1 VDGRHKAGHDDS
13 EADVGKP
20 GTMPT
25 AGRFVSCQQ
34 MTSATLGQKLE
45 ALRAGFPV
53 LQPGHVWLVGAG
65 PGDPGLLTLA
75 ALAALDAADVVVHD
89 ALIDPRVL
97 SLARPGALIER
108 AGKRGGAPSVPQD
121 EISRRLI
128 ALARSGRRVVRLKGG
143 DPFVFARGGEE
154 ALALAEAGVPFRI
167 LSGVTAGL
175 AGLVAASIPAT
186 LRGVNQA
193 IILATGHAASGPDG
207 LDWAALA
214 KTGQPLVI
222 YMAMHRIAAIAA
234 ALVAGGL
241 AESTPAAVIAAATLP
256 EERILISTLRDVAA
270 AAARA
275 KLEAPAILAVGAI
288 VAARGALAEAVA
300 RLKAEEVA

>member
-1 VDGRHKAGHDDS
+1 
-13 EADVGKP
+13 
-20 GTMPT
+20 M
-25 AGRFVSCQQ
+25 
-34 MTSATLGQKLE
+34 TLGQKID

-53 LQPGHVWLVGAG
+53 LRPGHVWLVGAG

-97 SLARPGALIER
+97 ALARAGAAVER
-108 AGKRGGAPSVPQD
+108 AGKRGGAPSMPQD

-128 ALARSGRRVVRLKGG
+128 ALARSGKRVVRLKGG

-154 ALALAEAGVPFRI
+154 AMALAEAGVPFRI

-186 LRGVNQA
+186 LRGINQA
-193 IILATGHAASGPDG
+193 LILATGHAASGPDG
-207 LDWAALA
+207 LDWAALGR
-214 KTGQPLVI
+214 TGQPLVI
-222 YMAMHRIAAIAA
+222 YMAMQGLPAIAA
-234 ALVAGGL
+234 ALMAGGL
-241 AESTPAAVIAAATLP
+241 AATTPAAIIASATLP

-270 AAARA
+270 DAARA

-288 VAARGALAEAVA
+288 VAARDALAEAVE
-300 RLKAEEVA
+300 RIKAEAVA

>member
-1 VDGRHKAGHDDS
+1 MNPV
-13 EADVGKP
+13 
-20 GTMPT
+20 
-25 AGRFVSCQQ
+25 
-34 MTSATLGQKLE
+34 TLGQKID

-65 PGDPGLLTLA
+65 PGDPGLLTLQ

-89 ALIDPRVL
+89 ALVDPRVL
-97 SLARPGALIER
+97 ALARNGAIVER
-108 AGKRGGAPSVPQD
+108 AGKRGGAPSMPQD

-128 ALARSGRRVVRLKGG
+128 ALARAGKRVVRLKGG

-154 ALALAEAGVPFRI
+154 AMALAKAAVPFRI

-193 IILATGHAASGPDG
+193 IILATGHAANGPDG
-207 LDWAALA
+207 LDWTALA
-214 KTGQPLVI
+214 RTGQPLVV
-222 YMAMHRIAAIAA
+222 YMAMHGLAEIAA

-241 AESTPAAVIAAATLP
+241 AESTPAALVASATLP
-256 EERILISTLRDVAA
+256 EERILISTLGAIAA
-270 AAARA
+270 DAVRA

-288 VAARGALAEAVA
+288 VAARDALADAVGRLRAEAVA
-300 RLKAEEVA
+300 

>member
-1 VDGRHKAGHDDS
+1 M
-13 EADVGKP
+13 KP
-20 GTMPT
+20 
-25 AGRFVSCQQ
+25 
-34 MTSATLGQKLE
+34 ATLGQKLE

-53 LQPGHVWLVGAG
+53 LRPGHVWLVGAG
-65 PGDPGLLTLA
+65 PGDPGLLTLQ

-97 SLARPGALIER
+97 KLVRAGASIER

-128 ALARSGRRVVRLKGG
+128 VLARAGKRVVRLKGG

-154 ALALAEAGVPFRI
+154 ALALAEAGIPFRI

-193 IILATGHAASGPDG
+193 IILATGHAASGPEG

-214 KTGQPLVI
+214 RTGQPLVV
-222 YMAMHRIAAIAA
+222 YMAMHRLGEIAA

-241 AESTPAAVIAAATLP
+241 AATTPAAVIASATLP
-256 EERILISTLRDVAA
+256 DERILVAPLGKVAA
-270 AAARA
+270 EAERA
-275 KLEAPAILAVGAI
+275 QLDAPAILAVGAI
-288 VAARGALAEAVA
+288 VGARDALAEAVA
-300 RLKAEEVA
+300 RLKAEAVA

>member
-1 VDGRHKAGHDDS
+1 M
-13 EADVGKP
+13 KP
-20 GTMPT
+20 T
-25 AGRFVSCQQ
+25 
-34 MTSATLGQKLE
+34 TLGQKLE

-53 LQPGHVWLVGAG
+53 LRPGHVWLVGAG
-65 PGDPGLLTLA
+65 PGDPGLLTLQ
-75 ALAALDAADVVVHD
+75 ALAALDAADAVVHD

-97 SLARPGALIER
+97 ELVRPGARVER
-108 AGKRGGAPSVPQD
+108 AGKRGGGPSVPQD

-128 ALARSGRRVVRLKGG
+128 ALARAGKRVVRLKGG

-154 ALALAEAGVPFRI
+154 AMALAEAGVPFRI

-193 IILATGHAASGPDG
+193 IILATGHAAGGPEG

-214 KTGQPLVI
+214 RTGQPLVI
-222 YMAMHRIAAIAA
+222 YMAMHGLAQIAA

-241 AESTPAAVIAAATLP
+241 AATTPAAVIASATLP
-256 EERILISTLRDVAA
+256 DERILVAA
-270 AAARA
+270 LGDIAAEAERA
-275 KLEAPAILAVGAI
+275 QLEAPAILAVGAI
-288 VAARGALAEAVA
+288 VSARDVLAAAVA
-300 RLKAEEVA
+300 RLKAEAVA

>member
-1 VDGRHKAGHDDS
+1 MNPV
-13 EADVGKP
+13 
-20 GTMPT
+20 
-25 AGRFVSCQQ
+25 
-34 MTSATLGQKLE
+34 TLGQKLD

-53 LQPGHVWLVGAG
+53 LRPGHVWLVGAG
-65 PGDPGLLTLA
+65 PGDPGLLTLH

-97 SLARPGALIER
+97 ELVRAGAGVER
-108 AGKRGGAPSVPQD
+108 AGKRGGAPSMPQD

-128 ALARSGRRVVRLKGG
+128 ALARAGKRVVRLKGG

-154 ALALAEAGVPFRI
+154 AMALAEAGIPFRI

-214 KTGQPLVI
+214 RTGQPLVV
-222 YMAMHRIAAIAA
+222 YMAMHGLGEIAA

-241 AESTPAAVIAAATLP
+241 AESTPAAVIASATLP
-256 EERILISTLRDVAA
+256 EERILVSTLRDVAA
-270 AAARA
+270 EAARA
-275 KLEAPAILAVGAI
+275 KLAAPAILAVGAI
-288 VAARGALAEAVA
+288 VAARDALAEAVV
-300 RLKAEEVA
+300 RLKAEAVA